1 MKMQKGKM
9 RGEGCD
15 VEKVEATGDRL
26 FWLKPGGD
34 VYVPFGKEDYERVK
48 EGGAKL

>member
-1 MKMQKGKM
+1 
-9 RGEGCD
+9 
-15 VEKVEATGDRL
+15 
-26 FWLKPGGD
+26 LKPGGD